1 MPTSWLIS
9 ITAHAT
15 ENQFLEYVGKPAI
28 DTAQQI
34 AEFYAKQALQA
45 KKETVLTPLKKAE

>member
-1 MPTSWLIS
+1 LLIK
-9 ITAHAT
+9 ITAHST
-15 ENQFLEYVGKPAI
+15 EKQFLTYVGKSEI

-45 KKETVLTPLKKAE
+45 KKEPQMQVLKKAN